1 MIKWNGLEKF
11 GFAPISRSFLQN
23 YRLLNI
29 SMEEAMLV
37 LHLLDHIWLG
47 RNEFPTA
54 KLFASKTGK
63 SENTV
68 RAYFKSL
75 RFKGFLLAK
84 VDSTDKRNITY
95 DYRPLM
101 DAIISVSGYTP
112 EETTSEEVVEKQ
124 PTSELER
131 IVQVNNELA
140 KDKRHTRVPVTTKP
154 SHWKRVRS
162 FVEKDISKYNAKDIE
177 LLFASEWKNKSW
189 DTPPPRFYAKDLKH
203 AKELIKVYGAS
214 NVVKVISTAI
224 QDWEKIAP
232 KFNINSYPS
241 MAIMWG
247 FRASIFPTIIDG
259 DIAQNNPAWGSHYE
273 GHQTKEGEEIGWN
286 I

>member
-11 GFAPISRSFLQN
+11 GFAPLSRAFLKN

-29 SMEEAMLV
+29 SMEEAMLIM
-37 LHLLDHIWLG
+37 HLLDHIWLG
-47 RNEFPTA
+47 KNDFPTA
-54 KLFASKTGK
+54 KLFAGKTGK

-75 RFKGFLLAK
+75 RFKGFLLAQ
-84 VDSTDKRNITY
+84 VDSTDKRSITY

-101 DAIISVSGYTP
+101 DAIISVSSYNQD
-112 EETTSEEVVEKQ
+112 EEEVVEKQ

-140 KDKRHTRVPVTTKP
+140 RDKRHTRVPVTTKP
-154 SHWKRVRS
+154 SHWKRVKS

-177 LLFASEWKNKSW
+177 LLFASEWNNKSW
-189 DTPPPRFYAKDLKH
+189 NTPAPRFYAKDLKH
-203 AKELIKVYGAS
+203 AKELIVQYGAS

-224 QDWEKIAP
+224 QDWEQLAP
-232 KFNINSYPS
+232 KFNIKSYPS

-259 DIAQNNPAWGSHYE
+259 DIAQNNPTWGSHYE